1 MDTDSSRLASKR
13 RKRRKKEGFS
23 FCASCAFLRLFI
35 CFGCCVATSSS
46 LAAESVSALGQI
58 HSNLGNINSSGLPQI
73 KIPLG
78 TVTELARYG
87 FTFAMT
93 HNVIPGYNGSAR
105 TEWKISGL
113 RTCVWLDDNGDL
125 VWVRP
130 NMQQL
135 VFKKAD
141 NYRQERLGWTALVQ
155 NNTGDVELAN
165 STGQKWKYRG
175 GLLKTIS
182 DRFGAVDFITD
193 QETVL
198 LASRRDRAGNE
209 VILMRA
215 EYSDEGL
222 LACLELG
229 QSQPVIFHW
238 SGTVAQTASL
248 LDCPNAAG
256 MKAGWQPAL
265 RGIEGLPAGGMTF
278 DYDDMLLQ
286 AWDNNG
292 VRTNYT
298 WAVRE
303 GLAKN
308 ISFGVA
314 PVRLQGDSE
323 FRYEYGSDD
332 NASILRVFRHDGS
345 LVSETRFGG
354 RGIIQKIGD
363 KTIGAAFRNERNNS
377 TGGKPGAD
385 SE

>member
-1 MDTDSSRLASKR
+1 MLPMLLMLPA
-13 RKRRKKEGFS
+13 
-23 FCASCAFLRLFI
+23 AN
-35 CFGCCVATSSS
+35 S
-46 LAAESVSALGQI
+46 LAAQSHDVQRQVDE
-58 HSNLGNINSSGLPQI
+58 NLGNINMMGLPRI
-73 KIPLG
+73 IIPLPNN
-78 TVTELARYG
+78 TELARFG
-87 FTFAMT
+87 FVFVMI
-93 HNVIPGYNGSAR
+93 HNVIPGYGGSAR
-105 TEWKISGL
+105 TEWRIPGL
-113 RTCVWLDDNGDL
+113 RTCVYLDGNGNL
-125 VWVRP
+125 AWVRP
-130 NMQQL
+130 AMQQL
-135 VFKKAD
+135 VFKKDD
-141 NYRQERLGWTALVQ
+141 NYQQAVMGWSAIIG
-155 NNTGDVELAN
+155 NNKQDVEFTN
-165 STGQKWKYRG
+165 SAGQKWKYSG
-175 GLLKTIS
+175 GFLKEIS
-182 DRFGAVDFITD
+182 DKFTVVDFVTD
-193 QETVL
+193 QETIL
-198 LASRRDRAGNE
+198 LATKRGFAGNGA
-209 VILMRA
+209 VLMRA
-215 EYSDEGL
+215 EYSEEGL
-222 LACLELG
+222 LARLELG
-229 QSQPVIFHW
+229 QSQPVIFRW